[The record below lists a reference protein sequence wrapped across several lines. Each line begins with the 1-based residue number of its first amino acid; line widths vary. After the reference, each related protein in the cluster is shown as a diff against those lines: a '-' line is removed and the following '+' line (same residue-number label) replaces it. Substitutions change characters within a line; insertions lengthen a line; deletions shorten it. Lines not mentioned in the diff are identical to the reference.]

1 MAPLLPILYY
11 INNFCSKLLENR
23 PYSRR
28 LSQAQKMKIP
38 SMLPLLSS
46 PFYTFFSSL
55 SSSFKGVF
63 HRKYFYCSNVHSCSY
78 EHSLWSAWRCQG
90 QRGPVPSSWAQ
101 HPMLP
106 VPWPGVSWRLPV
118 ALGPHVSN
126 DLQPSPTNF
135 LSSPASGRW
144 PQWDHQRGSASRR
157 LDGAVEG
164 LRAGLACSRSP
175 LAVLN
180 NDLFSMSWHT
190 PRVPFLASPLTYGC
204 VLAFLARCVTAPRVV
219 WRLPVALRSLVS
231 NDLLSVRA

>member
-1 MAPLLPILYY
+1 M
-11 INNFCSKLLENR
+11 R
-23 PYSRR
+23 
-28 LSQAQKMKIP
+28 
-38 SMLPLLSS
+38 
-46 PFYTFFSSL
+46 
-55 SSSFKGVF
+55 
-63 HRKYFYCSNVHSCSY
+63 
-78 EHSLWSAWRCQG
+78 SAWRCQG

-106 VPWPGVSWRLPV
+106 VTWPGLRWRLPV

-126 DLQPSPTNF
+126 DLQPSTTHF

-164 LRAGLACSRSP
+164 LRAGLACSRSH

-190 PRVPFLASPLTYGC
+190 SRLPLLASPLAYGF
-204 VLAFLARCVTAPRVV
+204 VLAFLARCVTLPRAG
-219 WRLPVALRSLVS
+219 WRLPVALGPSSPTTFYPCGLGCPSPDSLCVF
-231 NDLLSVRA
+231 